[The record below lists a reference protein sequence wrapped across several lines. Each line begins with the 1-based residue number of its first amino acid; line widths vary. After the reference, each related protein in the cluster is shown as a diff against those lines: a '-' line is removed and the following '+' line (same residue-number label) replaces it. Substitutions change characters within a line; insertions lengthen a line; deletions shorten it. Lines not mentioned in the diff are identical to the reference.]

1 MVISVG
7 EEQEGDSSLRKI
19 AALFWFAAVRAR
31 GRISAEETQET
42 RIEGRQS
49 CTQRAATMDGN
60 GSGDGTAASLA
71 YTSERSL
78 ENDVI

>member
-1 MVISVG
+1 M
-7 EEQEGDSSLRKI
+7 
-19 AALFWFAAVRAR
+19 RAR
-31 GRISAEETQET
+31 GGIGAGETQET

-49 CTQRAATMDGN
+49 WTRRAATMDGN
-60 GSGDGTAASLA
+60 GIDGVTARPASLA